1 MSKRGKENLT
11 ENETVDVDMIQ
22 MEKDFMTSLDNTEMS
37 YLIKMGLFKSEFEQE
52 SLENDTNL
60 FNLVQEMNNG
70 LNVSLQA
77 TLILFR
83 KICLKFSQRNSNQGN
98 NTQTNIHK
106 QDKRIQKKETQENSN
121 EEDVFSSNLLQIS
134 IWLENQFHAK

>member
-1 MSKRGKENLT
+1 
-11 ENETVDVDMIQ
+11 
-22 MEKDFMTSLDNTEMS
+22 MS

-106 QDKRIQKKETQENSN
+106 QDKRIQKNKYK
-121 EEDVFSSNLLQIS
+121 V
-134 IWLENQFHAK
+134 